1 MAKLAHI
8 MKHVEWIWW
17 NMVFWLCC
25 ELLTWKCVVWWKHGI
40 GSEQNVWKTTNGV
53 WKIVDGV
60 LIIVVWSL
68 VFVIVWS
75 EEKMAHIV
83 KYVEWIWWNV
93 LFRLCCDLSMWR
105 CIVWCEHSKCNEQD
119 VWITIDN
126 VLIRVVW
133 SSVFFACKIF

>member
-1 MAKLAHI
+1 

-25 ELLTWKCVVWWKHGI
+25 ELLTWKCVVWWEHGI
-40 GSEQNVWKTTNGV
+40 GSEKNVWKTTNGV
-53 WKIVDGV
+53 WKFVDGV

-83 KYVEWIWWNV
+83 KCVEWIWWNV
-93 LFRLCCDLSMWR
+93 LFQLCCDLSMWK
-105 CIVWCEHSKCNEQD
+105 CIVWCEHGKCNEQD

-133 SSVFFACKIF
+133 SLVFFACKIF